1 MEPRIAHA
9 TFDLPTNPSTSH
21 IATNHHT
28 LHISN
33 GLDCHH
39 GGPFGF
45 DKQHWT
51 TVQIDNATNTVK
63 LQLISPH
70 GQNGYPGRLVSVVSF
85 QLTPAGELALE
96 YSAHL
101 QEDPTRPEN
110 RTLDLHSTLVSLT
123 NHTYWNLDGVLN
135 SLTDNTKA
143 EELAALG
150 SYCSVKDH
158 TLWLASTDLVE
169 LGNAHPV
176 PTGDIVDLSVD
187 PSDEQE
193 EEEREGSD
201 LLLFT
206 SASCAGRRLRHG
218 LDAIPGGFGYDHV
231 YSLIPPETHISAVG
245 IQGYYPATPHVATL
259 YSPRTGIQLD
269 LMTSEPALVLY
280 AAGYVD
286 SRLLPRTKS
295 RPLLGPQSS
304 AAPVL
309 SATASSSS
317 SWSHSH
323 PQQPEPE
330 LQAVF
335 GKFSGLCLEP
345 IRFPDAIHHPDWAG
359 MVTLHEGE
367 VYRQRTVYRLSVRA
381 LDAK

>member
-1 MEPRIAHA
+1 MPVQTITLSESPVLVQQHILTAGLASEYAQHSISASILTYGATVTHLKVPDRRGEPQDVVLGFDHWGDYLVQAQPGALNPYFGATIGRTASRVAHA

-28 LHISN
+28 LSISN

-39 GGPFGF
+39 GGPLGF

-51 TVQIDNATNTVK
+51 TVHVDNATNTVK

-70 GQNGYPGRLVSVVSF
+70 GQNGYPGRLVSTVSF
-85 QLTPAGELALE
+85 QLTPAGELVLD
-96 YSAHL
+96 YSAYL
-101 QEDPTRPEN
+101 QEDSTHPEK

-135 SLTDNTKA
+135 SLTNDTES

-158 TLWLASTDLVE
+158 TLWLASADLVE
-169 LGNAHPV
+169 LGDTHPV
-176 PTGDIVDLSVD
+176 PTGNILDLSAD
-187 PSDEQE
+187 PSE
-193 EEEREGSD
+193 EEGSH

-206 SASCAGRRLRHG
+206 SASCAGKRLRFG

-231 YSLIPPETHISAVG
+231 YSLVPPATQVSAIG

-280 AAGYVD
+280 AAGY
-286 SRLLPRTKS
+286 
-295 RPLLGPQSS
+295 
-304 AAPVL
+304 
-309 SATASSSS
+309 
-317 SWSHSH
+317 
-323 PQQPEPE
+323 
-330 LQAVF
+330 
-335 GKFSGLCLEP
+335 
-345 IRFPDAIHHPDWAG
+345 
-359 MVTLHEGE
+359 
-367 VYRQRTVYRLSVRA
+367 
-381 LDAK
+381 